1 MINEFDKFKVFYDS
15 YHCNSWNFNS
25 VENFTN
31 FTLTALLVQLI
42 SPRAL
47 IYHWNHLNTT
57 TYTPVTQQ
65 EHLTFSTSRLVE
77 MINYDLDVHDDE
89 CQQKVHGAPLMPQ
102 RLYNKYELHM
112 FPKLPHRKV

>member
-1 MINEFDKFKVFYDS
+1 
-15 YHCNSWNFNS
+15 
-25 VENFTN
+25 
-31 FTLTALLVQLI
+31 
-42 SPRAL
+42 
-47 IYHWNHLNTT
+47 
-57 TYTPVTQQ
+57 
-65 EHLTFSTSRLVE
+65 